1 MRNQGHKILLLID
14 NAPTHALYETTYL
27 INITIKY
34 LLPNTTAHI
43 QPCDQGIINSFKISV
58 ISKNNVAQDT
68 IENCW
73 MKADIL
79 PKIDEN
85 EIIMN
90 NNTDAQI
97 YSMHIKELEDIQVLI
112 DKLNPENPFNAK
124 EFIQYDNDEI
134 TTEMLS
140 NEEILKAVIPNN
152 QKKEIEESLDPLLL
166 IIHSEVIEYYDKV
179 ILYLKQQESDFDMKK
194 EELK

>member
-1 MRNQGHKILLLID
+1 
-14 NAPTHALYETTYL
+14 
-27 INITIKY
+27 
-34 LLPNTTAHI
+34 
-43 QPCDQGIINSFKISV
+43 
-58 ISKNNVAQDT
+58 
-68 IENCW
+68 